1 MAKARPIPG
10 LGKDDAFASVAARV
24 VEIRAEELVEH
35 SEGVLDLGDIER
47 LHAMRVA
54 TRRLRAAL
62 EVFQPCFPK
71 KRYRA
76 VHREIKA
83 LADELGERRDR
94 DVTLEQLDRFAAG
107 LGAADRPGVRSLAAA
122 VRDEQADANLKLA
135 PSVTRERV
143 EALAGRLADLA
154 DAARARVEPAQDEPE
169 PEPEPEPKQEPAGRF
184 APADAPAPEPA
195 QPAATNGGEP
205 E

>member
-10 LGKDDAFASVAARV
+10 VGKDDPFSAVAARV
-24 VEIRAEELVEH
+24 LEVRTHELIEH
-35 SEGVLDLGDIER
+35 SADVLDLSDIER

-62 EVFQPCFPK
+62 EVFRPCFPK

-76 VHREIKA
+76 ALADVKR

-94 DVTLEQLDRFAAG
+94 DVTLEWLDEFAAG
-107 LGAADRPGVRSLAAA
+107 LGTADRPGIRSFAAA

-135 PSVTRERV
+135 PSVTPARVGALSERLL
-143 EALAGRLADLA
+143 ELA
-154 DAARARVEPAQDEPE
+154 AAAAARVETPAPKREQD
-169 PEPEPEPKQEPAGRF
+169 
-184 APADAPAPEPA
+184 PEPA
-195 QPAATNGGEP
+195 TAQPRPDPVTPAANGGEP
-205 E
+205 H